1 MKALLG
7 VLFVMSIVVAGSE
20 GPWFPWVNCL
30 GLIGMVTFVILCN
43 KYLPNNEEDPIS
55 SLSLED
61 GDDVINQL
69 AELFEMGWE
78 MSEQLKF
85 ERTMTY
91 WNLDSIAQ
99 QTRELNQVSIEM
111 AELEDLI
118 KEV

>member
-7 VLFVMSIVVAGSE
+7 VLFVMSVVLAGSE
-20 GPWFPWVNCL
+20 GPWFPWINCL
-30 GLIGMVTFVILCN
+30 GLVGMVAFVILCN
-43 KYLPNNEEDPIS
+43 KYLPNEEDPIL

-91 WNLDSIAQ
+91 WKLGSIAQ

-111 AELEDLI
+111 AELEG
-118 KEV
+118 KFN